1 MRWGTCHAAA
11 PSQTMRGVTA
21 RQRPRRIAAT
31 ALVVVGTVFL
41 LLGGVL
47 LYARQ
52 EVVNSHAFAAHA
64 GHALQDANVRTA
76 IGDAVLNQ
84 VTTGGGADLLSFRP
98 ALESVIDGVIASPQ
112 FRAVFR
118 RAAVHAHDLLF
129 KRDRDNVV
137 LDLADAGLAVSG
149 AAKAVSPDLAKHIP
163 KDIKPGL
170 LSLTNR
176 DWATDLLDAADSV
189 RFLGIVLP
197 ILGLLCLGGAVLAAP
212 DRRLIFIRIGG
223 AIAVAA
229 VVLLVALFVGR
240 ELLLANFSEDSDTL
254 RSAVAAVWDSFLDGL
269 HTWAL
274 LVGAFGL
281 VVAAAASS
289 VFGRLE
295 AATPAQRA
303 WGLVTRVP
311 ERPWL
316 RALRAVAIFL
326 LGLLVVLDPAAALE
340 IAATVAGGY
349 AIYYAVTEVLL
360 LVERPEANVGDEAR
374 IRTQRRA
381 LGVAVA
387 TPVIV
392 VLVAVIV
399 LTGGGGGTAKAAG
412 DPRPKT
418 CNGFAELCNKPLNQ
432 VAFAAT
438 HNSMAAA
445 RRRGWFF
452 ANQDGGITEQ
462 LNYGFRGLLIDTHY
476 GYTSR
481 GGGLH
486 LGLVRTAALSEGKD
500 RQDFVNEIGEQAVS
514 AAERLGARL
523 NGTPSGRKGVYLCHT
538 LCELGDTP
546 LVTGL
551 KEITT
556 FLKRHPDEVLIV
568 FIQDAITAKDTAK
581 AFQEAGLLKYVY
593 THRRDDPWPTLRQLI
608 TANHRLFVM
617 YEQGPGDP
625 SAPWYQ
631 NGFDLT
637 QETPYKFHTQAE
649 LASPSSCDANRGT
662 ASSPLFQVNN
672 WIDDV
677 PPPPGSGEKSN
688 AYGPLLLR
696 LQRCERVRG
705 LVPNIVGVDFYDKGR
720 VLAAVNVI
728 NGLPPNAKPALPTH

>member
-1 MRWGTCHAAA
+1 M
-11 PSQTMRGVTA
+11 SA
-21 RQRPRRIAAT
+21 RSRPRRIAAT
-31 ALVVVGTVFL
+31 ALVIVGTFFL

-52 EVVNSHAFAAHA
+52 EVVNSNAFAAHSS
-64 GHALQDANVRTA
+64 HALQDENVRSA

-84 VTTGGGADLLSFRP
+84 VTTSGGAALLSFRP

-118 RAAVHAHDLLF
+118 KAAVHAHDLLF
-129 KRDRDNVV
+129 KRDRESVV

-176 DWATDLLDAADSV
+176 DWATDLLDAADSI

-197 ILGLLCLGGAVLAAP
+197 ILGLLFLGGAVAAAP

-229 VVLLVALFVGR
+229 VVLLLVLFVGR

-281 VVAAAASS
+281 VVAAASSS
-289 VFGRLE
+289 VLGTFAAGTPVERARRLI
-295 AATPAQRA
+295 
-303 WGLVTRVP
+303 VYVP

-316 RALRAVAIFL
+316 RALRAAGVFL
-326 LGLLVVLDPAAALE
+326 VSLLVVLDPAAALE

-349 AIYYAVTEVLL
+349 GIYYAITELL
-360 LVERPEANVGDEAR
+360 VLVERPDAAAGEEGRVRAH
-374 IRTQRRA
+374 RRA
-381 LGVAVA
+381 LVVAAA
-387 TPVIV
+387 TPV
-392 VLVAVIV
+392 VIV
-399 LTGGGGGTAKAAG
+399 ALAVVILTGGGGTPAKAAG
-412 DPRPKT
+412 DRHARV
-418 CNGFAELCNKPLNQ
+418 CNGFAQLCDKPLNQ
-432 VAFAAT
+432 VAVAAT
-438 HNSMAAA
+438 HNSMSAA

-462 LNYGFRGLLIDTHY
+462 LDYGFRGLLIDTHY
-476 GYTSR
+476 GYSTA
-481 GGGLH
+481 GGLSK
-486 LGLVRTAALSEGKD
+486 GIVRTAALSEGKD
-500 RQDFVNEIGEQAVS
+500 RQDLVNEIGEEAVT
-514 AAERLGARL
+514 AAEHLGAHIT
-523 NGTPSGRKGVYLCHT
+523 GKPSGRRGLYLCHT

-546 LVTGL
+546 LVVGL
-551 KEITT
+551 KEITQ

-568 FIQDAITAKDTAK
+568 FIQDAISAKDTAK
-581 AFQEAGLLKYVY
+581 AFEQAGLLKYVY
-593 THRRDDPWPTLRQLI
+593 THRREDPWPTLRQMI
-608 TANHRLFVM
+608 RSNRRLFVL

-625 SAPWYQ
+625 SAPWYH
-631 NGFDLT
+631 NGFELT
-637 QETPYKFHTQAE
+637 QETPYKFHKESE
-649 LASPSSCDANRGT
+649 LFSPASCRPNRGS
-662 ASSPLFQVNN
+662 ANSPLFQVNN

-677 PPPPGSGEKSN
+677 PPPAGTGEKSN
-688 AYGPLLLR
+688 AYAPLLLR

-705 LVPNIVGVDFYDKGR
+705 LVPNIVGVDFYDQGK

-728 NGLPPNAKPALPTH
+728 NGLPANAKPALPTH